1 MKRRSLFRVFLYDH
15 WDRALTVMEGHLAF
29 KCNCSKGESPTS
41 TDKAGGGNPSVNW
54 FEQKLKM
61 ATRFTIKVIDFR
73 FKIKRSLST
82 IWSCLMGKTED
93 YRQPTTRHFHKKEA
107 HCKVQNHVARELEWV
122 VHVRGDWYP
131 ARETNGIMGQTK
143 MAGVLTINLTR
154 VSKR

>member
-1 MKRRSLFRVFLYDH
+1 
-15 WDRALTVMEGHLAF
+15 MEGHFAF
-29 KCNCSKGESPTS
+29 KCNCSKGESLTS

-107 HCKVQNHVARELEWV
+107 HCKVQNHHYVGLQESLSESYMYLGIGTQPEKRTGLWV
-122 VHVRGDWYP
+122 KK
-131 ARETNGIMGQTK
+131 NGGRF
-143 MAGVLTINLTR
+143 NY
-154 VSKR
+154 